1 MGMNII
7 FYIAKNELRKFFYS
21 PIAWLVLTIF
31 MVQLAYGFT
40 LSLDRLLGYDALK
53 SLAFRDNYS
62 GTVLIGRGSDG
73 IFNMIRTSLFI
84 YIPLL
89 SMGLV
94 SSELNTGSYKLLAS
108 APIKVYQIV
117 LGKYLAMLLFSLLFI
132 AIITCFSG
140 IGSVIIQDFQ
150 WSLLVPGLVATFLLI
165 ACYAAIGLYV
175 SSHTSYPLVAG
186 IGTFGLL
193 ALLNFSH
200 NLGQDVPFLGEL
212 FYWLSM
218 ANRAKQMMSG
228 LLSSSSVVYY
238 LTVALIF
245 IGFTYLSLSQRHRK
259 EHFLSAGW
267 KYLAVIILGVLI
279 AYISSRPKLIA
290 YHDFTPMKSETLSP
304 QSQEI
309 AAQFSEDAVVLKTYV
324 NILSDLA
331 PRSGLPRQHN
341 ADFRKFE
348 DWVRF
353 MPQLDIEYIYFYDS
367 IPGNVSVFRDNPGIS
382 LKAIAEKYADA
393 YNIDFRKVLSPA
405 EIRAMVDLAEEHHE
419 YVRQIEAKGKKAW
432 LRMYDDRT
440 HYPIETNI
448 ASAFNTIVLGVPKI
462 GLVQGHGER
471 SLSRGNRGYL
481 EQLNA
486 KASYRF
492 SAANFGFQITPVS
505 MMDTSSIREM
515 DVLLIADPQATYS
528 AKELTYLLEQ
538 INHGKNLVIL
548 AEPENKKILEPV
560 LSTLNLVLDGDTLR
574 NYEHDYSPLLVFP
587 KPTNE
592 AIQLSKDD
600 GHRQGIF
607 TYRFIP
613 TVLHSATA
621 VTVDTLASSFNII
634 PFLSVAAGESAGTS
648 EQVVGMALSRKI
660 SHAKEQRVVVIG
672 DADFLSNVELG
683 RRLKTLTAN
692 MSKIVIPLLRWV
704 SYDRFPVHESRD
716 GWVKPKDNVLFLE
729 KPGVD
734 RLRLFLLVLLPF
746 LVLAVSA
753 AYLKLRKSK

>member
-1 MGMNII
+1 MNII

-31 MVQLAYGFT
+31 IVQLAYGFT

-53 SLAFRDNYS
+53 SLAFRSNYS

-94 SSELNTGSYKLLAS
+94 SRELNTGSYKLLAS
-108 APIKVYQIV
+108 SPIKVYQIV
-117 LGKYLAMLLFSLLFI
+117 LGKYLAMLIFSLLFI
-132 AIITCFSG
+132 AIITCFAG
-140 IGSVIIQDFQ
+140 IGAVIIQDFQ

-165 ACYAAIGLYV
+165 ACYASIGLYV

-200 NLGQDVPFLGEL
+200 NLGQDVPVLGEL

-218 ANRAKQMMSG
+218 AGRSKQMMSG
-228 LLSSSSVVYY
+228 LLSSSSVAYY

-245 IGFTYLSLSQRHRK
+245 IVLTYLSLSQRHRK
-259 EHFLSAGW
+259 ERFLRARW
-267 KYLAVIILGVLI
+267 KYVVAVIFGVLI
-279 AYISSRPKLIA
+279 AYISSRPTLGF
-290 YHDFTPMKSETLSP
+290 YRDFTPMKSETISP
-304 QSQEI
+304 QSQQI
-309 AAQFSEDAVVLKTYV
+309 AARFSEDAVVLKTYV

-331 PRSGLPRQHN
+331 PRSGLPRQQN
-341 ADFRKFE
+341 ADFRAFE

-353 MPQLDIEYIYFYDS
+353 IPQLDIEYIYFYDS
-367 IPGNVSVFRDNPGIS
+367 IPGNVSVFRDNPGMS
-382 LKAIAEKYADA
+382 MKAIAEKYADA
-393 YNIDFRKVLSPA
+393 YNIDFQKVLSPA
-405 EIRAMVDLAEEHHE
+405 EIRALVDLSEEHHE

-440 HYPIETNI
+440 HYPIEANT
-448 ASAFNTIVLGVPKI
+448 ASAFNTIVLDVPKI

-471 SLSRGNRGYL
+471 SLSGGARGYL
-481 EQLNA
+481 NQLNA

-528 AKELTYLLEQ
+528 AKELAYLQEQ
-538 INHGKNLVIL
+538 IDHGKNLVIL
-548 AEPENKKILEPV
+548 AEPENKEILDPI
-560 LSTLNLVLDGDTLR
+560 LTKLNLVLDGDTLR

-587 KPTNE
+587 KLTNE
-592 AIQLSKDD
+592 AIQLSKDN
-600 GHRQGIF
+600 GYRKGILTYHF
-607 TYRFIP
+607 TP
-613 TVLHSATA
+613 TVLHSATMIS
-621 VTVDTLASSFNII
+621 VDTLASTFRSI
-634 PFLSVAAGESAGTS
+634 PFLSVASGETTGGM
-648 EQVVGMALSRKI
+648 EQVIGMALSRKI
-660 SHAKEQRVVVIG
+660 SPAKEQRVVVIG

-683 RRLKTLTAN
+683 RRLKILTAN

-704 SYDRFPVHESRD
+704 SYDQFPVYASRD
-716 GWVKPKDNVLFLE
+716 KLVKPKDNTLFLE

-734 RLRLFLLVLLPF
+734 RLRLFLLVLLPC
-746 LVLAVSA
+746 LLLAVSSIS
-753 AYLKLRKSK
+753 LKLRKSK